1 MTLVLLGHSYDRL
14 FGLLPDSSSCVVANL
29 VYDEILYV
37 TRSHVPCPLRRLNS
51 EPSIINR
58 KVGCMQA
65 EAKP

>member
-51 EPSIINR
+51 EPSIIH
-58 KVGCMQA
+58 
-65 EAKP
+65 